1 MSRLVRLGSRQGTG
15 VDAVLTTTF
24 ASDDIVALR
33 DALRGTLGTVWQEL
47 PSTVE
52 TTWRERWEPLAE
64 LGLPGFC
71 VPEARG
77 GFGLRVD
84 AAVTAAMELGAALHP
99 SPFAG
104 LTASAHAL
112 AEAAQSAETAQT
124 AGATGTGGDPVV
136 GGLLDDIAAG
146 ARICAFGRLGP
157 DGRTAR
163 LVDGGPDADALL
175 LLDRTRDEL
184 LLLADPGDWSGEPSR
199 HGFDITRT
207 CADVTVTAG
216 RGQRIAAPVHAD
228 ALYELLLAADAIG
241 GTQRALDRTVAYTGQ
256 RQAFGRPIG
265 GFQAVQHRLADHAVR
280 VRGMALLVHEAAR
293 QFDAEPQSQ
302 EQAPSHAPSQAQEQ
316 ARARRI
322 RRAVALA
329 SLSVSS
335 GAGHILHDLLQL
347 TGAIG
352 FTWEYGLHL
361 YQRRVHQDARLAAN
375 PRAAAR
381 SLADTEGW
389 TDAH

>member
-112 AEAAQSAETAQT
+112 AEAAQTAETA
-124 AGATGTGGDPVV
+124 GTGGDPVV
-136 GGLLDDIAAG
+136 GGLLDDIATG

-157 DGRTAR
+157 DGRTAQ

-184 LLLADPGDWSGEPSR
+184 LLLAAPGDWSAEPSR

-207 CADVTVTAG
+207 CTDVTVTAG

-241 GTQRALDRTVAYTGQ
+241 GTQRVLDRTVAYTGQ

-293 QFDAEPQSQ
+293 QFDAEPGSQSQ
-302 EQAPSHAPSQAQEQ
+302 EHAQ
-316 ARARRI
+316 RV

>member
-33 DALRGTLGTVWQEL
+33 DALRGALGTVWQEL

-112 AEAAQSAETAQT
+112 AEAAEA
-124 AGATGTGGDPVV
+124 AGSSGDPVV

-184 LLLADPGDWSGEPSR
+184 LLLAGPGDWSGEPSR

-241 GTQRALDRTVAYTGQ
+241 GTQRALDHTVAYTGQ

-293 QFDAEPQSQ
+293 QFDAEPRSQ
-302 EQAPSHAPSQAQEQ
+302 EQALAQAQ
-316 ARARRI
+316 RV